1 MIRRTPRLL
10 SRVKW
15 HAAARAGTLACLAVA
30 IAAPSAH
37 THAAEPPPTV
47 IECVGPAELI
57 SSDTESVATFRDS
70 VVVTGNNLS
79 LHCDFLK
86 VVATRKGDPEATLGQ
101 YGNFKSL
108 VATGH
113 VRIVQGDRE
122 ATCGRAEV
130 FPGEDRIVLSENPVV
145 RSLDGEYTATGPQLV
160 LYRGQRRAVIEG
172 SASAPARITLPPI
185 KDLGF
190 DDDAG
195 GGNANS
201 ASNGSPAAQP

>member
-1 MIRRTPRLL
+1 MSHSCRRLSPFRPALLAALLGFALTAYGQTANTP
-10 SRVKW
+10 
-15 HAAARAGTLACLAVA
+15 
-30 IAAPSAH
+30 
-37 THAAEPPPTV
+37 PPPTV
-47 IECVGPAELI
+47 IECVGLSELI
-57 SSDTESVATFRDS
+57 STDTETTATFSDS

-86 VVATRKGDPEATLGQ
+86 VVATRKGDPTATLGQ

-108 VATGH
+108 VATGN

-145 RSLDGEYTATGPQLV
+145 RSLDGDYSATGPQLV

-172 SASAPARITLPPI
+172 TADAPARITLPPI

-190 DDDAG
+190 DDETAT
-195 GGNANS
+195 S
-201 ASNGSPAAQP
+201 RTTTSPAANPQ

>member
-1 MIRRTPRLL
+1 MSHSLRHHSLA
-10 SRVKW
+10 
-15 HAAARAGTLACLAVA
+15 HALLAVLLCV
-30 IAAPSAH
+30 SLTAH
-37 THAAEPPPTV
+37 SQTATTPPPPTI
-47 IECVGPAELI
+47 IECAGPSELI
-57 SSDTESVATFRDS
+57 STDTETTATFRDS

-86 VVATRKGDPEATLGQ
+86 VVATRKGDPTATLGQ

-108 VATGH
+108 VATGN

-145 RSLDGEYTATGPQLV
+145 RSLDGEYSATGPQLV
-160 LYRGQRRAVIEG
+160 LHRGQRRAVIEG
-172 SASAPARITLPPI
+172 TADAPARITLPPI

-190 DDDAG
+190 DDE
-195 GGNANS
+195 
-201 ASNGSPAAQP
+201 PAAPRAETGSAANPQ

>member
-1 MIRRTPRLL
+1 MSHSLRHH
-10 SRVKW
+10 S
-15 HAAARAGTLACLAVA
+15 LAYALLAVLLCMQL
-30 IAAPSAH
+30 PAH
-37 THAAEPPPTV
+37 GQTANTPPPPTI
-47 IECVGPAELI
+47 IECVGLSELI
-57 SSDTESVATFRDS
+57 STDTETTATFRDS

-86 VVATRKGDPEATLGQ
+86 VVATRKGDPAATLGQ

-108 VATGH
+108 VATGN

-145 RSLDGEYTATGPQLV
+145 RSLDGEYSATGPQLV
-160 LYRGQRRAVIEG
+160 LYRGERRAVIEG
-172 SASAPARITLPPI
+172 TSDTPARITLPPI

-190 DDDAG
+190 DGETTAPR
-195 GGNANS
+195 APT
-201 ASNGSPAAQP
+201 SPAENP